1 MLNPLKKPTCV
12 RKNTSNLLT
21 TKLFILIRPVRKR
34 ALMLS
39 YGYCLPRTDVT
50 LSSFAFIQQRFIIK
64 TELVRA

>member
-12 RKNTSNLLT
+12 RKKTSNLLT

-39 YGYCLPRTDVT
+39 YGYCLP
-50 LSSFAFIQQRFIIK
+50 K
-64 TELVRA
+64 N